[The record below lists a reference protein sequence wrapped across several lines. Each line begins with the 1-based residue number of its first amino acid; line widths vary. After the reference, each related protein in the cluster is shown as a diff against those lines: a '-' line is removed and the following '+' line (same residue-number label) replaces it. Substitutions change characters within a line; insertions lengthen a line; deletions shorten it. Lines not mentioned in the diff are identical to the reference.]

1 MSEEF
6 PNINDKNVRR
16 EIFDILVAGGVVALP
31 TDTLHG
37 FSAAVTY
44 SDGLRR
50 IAAMKGSAGRKQYI
64 LLASSI
70 EMVDRYVS
78 SYGCAGRE
86 QLARIWPG
94 PLTAVL
100 PAGPECP
107 EWYGETVAFRV
118 PALPPLLEL
127 LETLGQPVVS
137 SSVNQTGEPPL
148 SDPEEIQKQF
158 GRSVDAIVA
167 GPDTQCIVCSTVVDF
182 TGEKPKMLRQGDYDW
197 TDPDSGNPSN
207 T

>member
-86 QLARIWPG
+86 QLAKIWPG

-148 SDPEEIQKQF
+148 ADPEEIQKRF

-167 GPDTQCIVCSTVVDF
+167 GPDTQCTVCSTVVDF
-182 TGEKPKMLRQGDYDW
+182 TGKKPKVLRQGDYDW
-197 TDPDSGNPSN
+197 TDPDSGNSSN

>member
-6 PNINDKNVRR
+6 PHISDENVRR

-44 SDGLRR
+44 SNGLRR
-50 IAAMKGSAGRKQYI
+50 IAAMKGSTGRKQYI

-78 SYGCAGRE
+78 SYGCVDRETLAG
-86 QLARIWPG
+86 IWPG

-107 EWYGETVAFRV
+107 EWYGDTVAFRV
-118 PALPPLLEL
+118 PDLPPLLEL

-137 SSVNQTGEPPL
+137 TSVNQTGESPL
-148 SDPEEIQKQF
+148 ADPKEIQKQF
-158 GRSVDAIVA
+158 GRSVDAVVA
-167 GPDTQCIVCSTVVDF
+167 GPDSACKVCSTVVDF
-182 TGEKPKMLRQGDYDW
+182 TGKKPKVLRQGDYEW
-197 TDPDSGNPSN
+197 PDPDLGKPSN
-207 T
+207 S

>member
-6 PNINDKNVRR
+6 PYITDINVRW

-50 IAAMKGSAGRKQYI
+50 IAAIKGATGRTQYI

-78 SYGCAGRE
+78 SYGCISRE
-86 QLARIWPG
+86 QLAEIWPG

-107 EWYGETVAFRV
+107 EWYGDTVAFRV
-118 PALPPLLEL
+118 PDLPPLLEL

-137 SSVNQTGEPPL
+137 TSVNQTGESPL
-148 SDPEEIQKQF
+148 DDPKEIQKQF
-158 GRSVDAIVA
+158 GRSVDAVVA
-167 GPDTQCIVCSTVVDF
+167 GPETACTVCSTVVDF
-182 TGEKPKMLRQGDYDW
+182 TGKKPKVLRQGDYKW
-197 TDPDSGNPSN
+197 TDPDSGKPSN
-207 T
+207 L